1 MAAIHVACNSL
12 WLRDCDTALAG
23 GVNIMTN
30 PDIFSGLSKGQFLSK
45 VGPCQTFDD
54 AADGYCRGDAVG
66 SLVLKRLSDAE
77 ADNDNIL
84 GVIMSV
90 ATNHSADAI
99 SITHPHA
106 GTQEILYKRVLSH
119 AGVQPQEV
127 SYVEM
132 HGTGTQAGDA
142 TEMSSVSGVF
152 APPSLSR
159 KVNEKLYLGS
169 VKANVGHGEASS
181 GVTAIV
187 KVLLMMQHNTIPP
200 HVGIKR
206 DINRG
211 FPDLAARNVYISK
224 EPVSFPRP
232 QSGTRK
238 IFVNNFSAAGGNTAV
253 MMEDGTARQ
262 LQGSDPRQAHV
273 VAVSGRALSSLKLN
287 LKNLAEHLTSHPNL
301 SLPSLSYSTT
311 ARKIQHNY
319 RFSVAGS
326 NIASIKQAL
335 MDAAQSDILP
345 VPAAPKIAFVF
356 TGQGS
361 MYAGIGAELF
371 QTCTAYRES
380 ILEFDSIATG
390 FGFPSIRAL
399 ADGTDDGVISNLAP
413 VLVQVAQV
421 SIQMAMTRVW
431 QAFGVCPDVVVG
443 HSLGEY
449 AALFA
454 SGILSAS
461 DTIFLVGSRAK
472 LLESHCTSGS
482 HAMLAIRGEMS
493 SWRDLVPSDRFQIA
507 CMNSNTE
514 IVLSGLADDIESC
527 QSLLQGH
534 GIQATK
540 LNVPFAFHSSQVDPI
555 LGPFAQICS
564 EVTFRK
570 PICEVLS
577 PLLGRPL
584 EETTINADY
593 CCRHAR
599 ETVNF
604 CEALSTSMS
613 SNTIDA
619 STVFVE
625 VGPHPVCTGF
635 IKSTLGASVAAF
647 PSFHRKSKPWETL
660 ASSTSGLSNKGVNI
674 NWGEY
679 HRDFESALEL
689 LKLPAYGW
697 ALSNYWI
704 DYKND
709 WCLTKGLVMSAA
721 KPVAILPSI
730 STTSV
735 QRVVKE
741 EFTGTCN
748 MVSAE
753 TDISRPDVKAVLSGH
768 MVNGIPLCPSTL
780 YADIGMTIG
789 KYMYQRMFPD
799 CKSEDLPCMNV
810 CDMAVPKTLIG
821 RESTSHVIKIL
832 AEATKSKDS
841 INVAISSEEG
851 EHASFKI
858 QFGTASVWL
867 EEWKRTGYLV
877 EARMNALRENSDTS
891 NTHVLQQTI
900 AYKLFSSFV
909 DYEKTFQGIKKVYL
923 DPEHWEATAEVV
935 LEVPNA
941 DQTFDVPPYW
951 IDSIGHL
958 SGFILNVQPTD
969 DSKKNV
975 FVSHGWQSLRLSQN
989 LVPGRKYQTYVR
1001 MVEIK
1006 GTNLISG
1013 DVYCL
1018 ENSQVIGLF
1027 GGVTFMRIPRT
1038 VLDQV
1043 LPRARPRATMARA
1056 TNVDERQP
1064 TKARQEGISKPN
1076 GIIPNAASTTV
1087 AVKGLAHSLSVASQV
1102 LAIVAEEC
1110 GVDQNELADPNSF
1123 ADLGVD
1129 SLMQLAISSRMREEM
1144 ELEVASS
1151 LFLSHPTVGALKEYL
1166 RQLEPEDALSTPASS
1181 SASELNSP
1189 SDDGLGSPTTS
1200 LASNDADELAI
1211 GSLEIH
1217 DEKKLDTSNEVSAPV
1232 VHPLTLSALIPNKK
1246 ATSFLLQGNIK
1257 TATTKLFLFPDG
1269 GGSAASYAHI
1279 PDLSSDVV
1287 VFGLNSPFMTTPEE
1301 YTCGVSGM
1309 ARYYLEE
1316 IRRRQ
1321 PQGPYNFGV
1330 SLSVILFFSLRRRLS

>member
-12 WLRDCDTALAG
+12 WMRDCDTALAG

-66 SLVLKRLSDAE
+66 SLVLKRLSDAV
-77 ADNDNIL
+77 ADNDNVL

-106 GTQEILYKRVLSH
+106 GTQEILYKRVLSQ
-119 AGVQPQEV
+119 AGIKPQEV

-142 TEMSSVSGVF
+142 TEMSSVSSVF

-159 KVNEKLYLGS
+159 NTNQKLYLGS

-181 GVTAIV
+181 GVTAII
-187 KVLLMMQHNTIPP
+187 KVLLMMQHNMIPP

-206 DINRG
+206 EINRG
-211 FPDLAARNVYISK
+211 FPDLAARNVHIPK
-224 EPVSFPRP
+224 GPVSFPRS
-232 QSGTRK
+232 QSSTRK

-253 MMEDGTARQ
+253 MMEDGAARP
-262 LQGSDPRQAHV
+262 LQGSDPRQTHV
-273 VAVSGRALSSLKLN
+273 VAVSGRALSSLKAN
-287 LKNLAEHLTSHPNL
+287 LKSLAEYLTSQPDISL
-301 SLPSLSYSTT
+301 SSLSYTTT
-311 ARKIQHNY
+311 ARRIQHNY
-319 RFSVAGS
+319 RFSVADTSIS
-326 NIASIKQAL
+326 NVKQAL
-335 MDAAQSDILP
+335 IDAIQTDILP
-345 VPAAPKIAFVF
+345 VPKAPKIAFVF

-371 QTCTAYRES
+371 HTCTTYRES
-380 ILEFDSIATG
+380 MLEFDSIATG
-390 FGFPSIRAL
+390 FGFPSIRSL
-399 ADGTDDGVISNLAP
+399 ADGTDDRVISDLAP

-421 SIQMAMTRVW
+421 SIQMAMTQVW
-431 QAFGVCPDVVVG
+431 QALGVCPDVVVG

-454 SGILSAS
+454 SGVLSAN
-461 DTIFLVGSRAK
+461 DTIYIVGARAK
-472 LLESHCTSGS
+472 LLEFHCTSGS

-493 SWRDLVPSDRFQIA
+493 SWRDLVSLDQFQVA
-507 CMNSNTE
+507 CMNSNSET
-514 IVLSGLADDIESC
+514 VLSGLSDDIESC
-527 QSLLQGH
+527 QSLLQGR
-534 GIQATK
+534 GIQATR

-555 LGPFAQICS
+555 LKPFAQLCS
-564 EVTFRK
+564 DVTFRK
-570 PICEVLS
+570 PNCQFIS

-584 EETTINADY
+584 EEISVNADY
-593 CCRHAR
+593 CSRHAR

-604 CEALSTSMS
+604 CEALRTAVF
-613 SNTIDA
+613 SNTIDT

-635 IKSTLGASVAAF
+635 IKSNVGASVAAF

-660 ASSTSGLSNKGVNI
+660 ASSTNGLSNKGVNI
-674 NWGEY
+674 NWAEY
-679 HRDFESALEL
+679 HRGFESALEL
-689 LKLPAYGW
+689 LQLPAYGW

-709 WCLTKGLVMSAA
+709 WCLSKGLAMSTA
-721 KPVAILPSI
+721 KPLVRLPSI

-735 QRVVKE
+735 HHVVKE
-741 EFTGTCN
+741 EFTSACN
-748 MVSAE
+748 TVIAE
-753 TDISRPDVKAVLSGH
+753 TDISRPDLKVVISGH

-799 CKSEDLPCMNV
+799 CKEEDLPGINV

-821 RESTSHVIKIL
+821 RNNASQVIKIR

-841 INVAISSEEG
+841 IAIVISSDEG
-851 EHASFKI
+851 DHATFKI
-858 QFGTASVWL
+858 QFGSANVWS

-877 EARMNALRENSDTS
+877 EARIDALRGKNDKN

-909 DYEKTFQGIKKVYL
+909 EYEKTFQGIKKVHL
-923 DPEHWEATAEVV
+923 NPEYWEATAEVV

-958 SGFILNVQPTD
+958 SGFVLNVQPNE

-975 FVSHGWQSLRLSQN
+975 FVSHGWQSLRLSQT

-1001 MVEIK
+1001 MVEIQ

-1018 ENSQVIGLF
+1018 DNSQVIALF

-1043 LPRARPRATMARA
+1043 LPRSQLRSTMAHA
-1056 TNVDERQP
+1056 IHGEELQITKDQQP
-1064 TKARQEGISKPN
+1064 KPN
-1076 GIIPNAASTTV
+1076 GLLSSATSN
-1087 AVKGLAHSLSVASQV
+1087 SVAGKRSVHSFSIVSQV

-1110 GVDQNELADPNSF
+1110 GVDQNELANPNSF

-1151 LFLSHPTVGALKEYL
+1151 LFLSYPTVGALKEYL
-1166 RQLEPEDALSTPASS
+1166 DQLEPQNTLSAPASS

-1189 SDDGLGSPTTS
+1189 FDDGLGSPTTS
-1200 LASNDADELAI
+1200 LPSLDADDLTMRSLGIPDKEKIDSANEL
-1211 GSLEIH
+1211 S
-1217 DEKKLDTSNEVSAPV
+1217 VPV
-1232 VHPLTLSALIPNKK
+1232 VHPLTLPTMITNKK
-1246 ATSFLLQGNIK
+1246 ATSFLLQGNVK
-1257 TATTKLFLFPDG
+1257 TATTRLFLFPDG

-1279 PDLSSDVV
+1279 PDLSAEVV

-1309 ARYYLEE
+1309 AQYYIEE

-1321 PQGPYNFGV
+1321 PQGPYNVGV
-1330 SLSVILFFSLRRRLS
+1330 SI